1 MADRYQGI
9 IDVCPWS
16 GAFFCHGD
24 RRERTGMENELRRV
38 VDPLPGLVW
47 TALPD
52 GSVDLLNQRW
62 REYTGLTVAEGCGR
76 GWQTAIHP
84 EGLPELPTSLLL
96 PRGLRS
102 LRCPIS
108 TRVSTKTNPV
118 IRSRKCQE
126 KASSYRFRRGRIAV
140 EARSGPL
147 GRTIGEDECWRS
159 PSDSDHRLGGGV
171 RSLNTSFAFR

>member
-1 MADRYQGI
+1 MADQYQGI

-24 RRERTGMENELRRV
+24 RRERTGMENELRRA

-62 REYTGLTVAEGCGR
+62 REYTGLTVAEGCGP
-76 GWQTAIHP
+76 GWQTAINP
-84 EGLPELPTSLLL
+84 EDLPELPPSLLFA
-96 PRGLRS
+96 RGLRS
-102 LRCPIS
+102 LRCPTS
-108 TRVSTKTNPV
+108 ARVPTKTNSV
-118 IRSRKCQE
+118 IRSRRCQE
-126 KASSYRFRRGRIAV
+126 KPSSYRFRRGRIAV

-147 GRTIGEDECWRS
+147 GRTI
-159 PSDSDHRLGGGV
+159 HRLGGRV
-171 RSLNTSFAFR
+171 RSLNTSFGFR